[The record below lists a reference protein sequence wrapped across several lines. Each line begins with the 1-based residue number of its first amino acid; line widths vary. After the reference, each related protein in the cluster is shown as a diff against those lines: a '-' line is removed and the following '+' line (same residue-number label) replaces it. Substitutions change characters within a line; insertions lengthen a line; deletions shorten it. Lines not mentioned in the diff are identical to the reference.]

1 MIFVEKQ
8 NNKFSANENFD
19 ATYPTKI
26 VVSHNGELQQ
36 VPPGW
41 HHVKRLFE
49 FSNLFSHKVMRVHIS
64 SHIPAYKT
72 CSGIFKS
79 TCKIDIT
86 WFPFDEQNCSLKFG
100 TWTHDGFKIN
110 LTSRELTSDGE
121 DTVNLGDYQVGRIMT
136 IL

>member
-1 MIFVEKQ
+1 MREGPPVEEIFLKKKKQ
-8 NNKFSANENFD
+8 FFFGCFP
-19 ATYPTKI
+19 Y
-26 VVSHNGELQQ
+26 
-36 VPPGW
+36 
-41 HHVKRLFE
+41 
-49 FSNLFSHKVMRVHIS
+49 KV
-64 SHIPAYKT
+64 

-121 DTVNLGDYQVGRIMT
+121 DTVNLGDYQVGRIMI
-136 IL
+136 ILFSAKCRGNSWPALSFPD